1 MQVLA
6 SAELTLARLLRPDHS
21 SSPATLTPPTGGFCS
36 LRFRFAAGEERLARW
51 RWPGWAGRGW
61 ATRLALAPA
70 LALAVAPLL
79 CAYIKGA
86 FRPLSRRPTWTNV
99 HPYSTPSSGHVT
111 PPVTT
116 PADTLRSSDA
126 TPRPSAR

>member
-1 MQVLA
+1 M
-6 SAELTLARLLRPDHS
+6 ARL
-21 SSPATLTPPTGGFCS
+21 
-36 LRFRFAAGEERLARW
+36 
-51 RWPGWAGRGW
+51 GWAWLGDSS
-61 ATRLALAPA
+61 LA

-116 PADTLRSSDA
+116 PARHAEIQRCHPKAERSPVPRLRYPSTCALIEPSQTA
-126 TPRPSAR
+126 EPRQLYRRLGI